1 MNRIKNQNTG
11 FHGEATTT
19 ALSKETE
26 QLLVHM
32 LKCFGDWGY
41 GLTFRNKQS
50 IVEDYLNQT
59 NQTAIFKNNKPGK
72 DWWYSFLNR
81 WKSDVSIRKADN
93 IASLRAASCT
103 DDVINRYFENCKKQ
117 FDEANIDDSKSSHI

>member
-1 MNRIKNQNTG
+1 MDRIKNQNTG
-11 FHGEATTT
+11 FHGTGTTT

-41 GLTFRNKQS
+41 GLTFKNVQS

-59 NQTAIFKNNKPGK
+59 NQTAIFKKNEFSN
-72 DWWYSFLNR
+72 
-81 WKSDVSIRKADN
+81 
-93 IASLRAASCT
+93 
-103 DDVINRYFENCKKQ
+103 
-117 FDEANIDDSKSSHI
+117 